1 MSSDNGDN
9 WALTGLSNKNVT
21 ELIVLPNG
29 DILAGA
35 YGCYRS
41 TNNGLNWNRID
52 STAFPQSGLTAIAK
66 SSTGFLLASSEHLCR
81 SNDNGV
87 SWFLVNEQSFS
98 TIVIN
103 SLGYAVGGRNDQNGL
118 YLSTD
123 GGYNWNIMNTGIPN
137 NFYTGILDI
146 DSSGYIYYS
155 TWGSSIFRTE
165 KNTISVSKIS
175 NEIPN
180 HFSLSQNYPNP
191 FNPSTKIRFEISGSS
206 VAQTFLSVY
215 DMLGREISTLVNQEL
230 KPGTYEV
237 DWNASSYPSGVYFYR
252 IITTNFS
259 ETRKMLFI
267 K

>member
-9 WALTGLSNKNVT
+9 WALTGLSYKNVT

-66 SSTGFLLASSEHLCR
+66 SSTGFLLASSEHLYR

-103 SLGYAVGGRNDQNGL
+103 SLGYDVGGSNDQNGL
-118 YLSTD
+118 
-123 GGYNWNIMNTGIPN
+123 
-137 NFYTGILDI
+137 
-146 DSSGYIYYS
+146 
-155 TWGSSIFRTE
+155 
-165 KNTISVSKIS
+165 
-175 NEIPN
+175 
-180 HFSLSQNYPNP
+180 
-191 FNPSTKIRFEISGSS
+191 
-206 VAQTFLSVY
+206 
-215 DMLGREISTLVNQEL
+215 
-230 KPGTYEV
+230 
-237 DWNASSYPSGVYFYR
+237 
-252 IITTNFS
+252 
-259 ETRKMLFI
+259 
-267 K
+267 